1 MKIPS
6 SEAIAAKDVDNTL
19 EKKDVTPP
27 ETSTP
32 SSVDPW
38 KGLDEKDILSRLFS
52 NNNKLLSDE
61 GETLSVS
68 RDTRNLLAYFS
79 DGSFVVSQSNRYD
92 GRVLSFESLV
102 RQRGLPLKKP
112 IYTSLGI
119 LNGIYKENA
128 KKRDSNVPFGDDFN
142 NEIQKDYVD
151 IIANASEKGVSDVHV
166 IVGETTRVFFRIDGT
181 MQKTYEYDSQ
191 WGEAFVRSVFASAD
205 ISDSNYAQNEFQS
218 AQKLGETPL
227 RGSKDLYLPSSV
239 LAIRLQ
245 FNPIA
250 FGSQYLVMRL
260 LYANKETDLALE
272 SKGATK
278 YETDRFNR
286 MRHFSTGL
294 CVIAGPTGSGKSTT
308 LAGNMNLLLQEN
320 HYEINLITVE
330 DPPEYPI
337 DGAQQMPVT
346 NTQNEEEKDKA
357 FTAALA
363 AALRSDPDAMMV
375 GEIRTLSA
383 AQLTF
388 KGALSGHNV
397 WTTLHANTA
406 PAILTRLQDMGVEEF
421 KLRDASLIKGLISQR
436 LFKKLC
442 PECRKKL
449 SENKDNPIHDRLLE
463 AYGQEAVD
471 LAYIKGEGCKA
482 CGGKA
487 IVGRVG
493 AFEVILP
500 DTEFLTIMLEGRTK
514 DAVSYWINHLHG
526 RTLREAAVEKM
537 LQGIIGIDE
546 IERWCGFINEPDVY

>member
-6 SEAIAAKDVDNTL
+6 SEAIETQNTPDPQKDGAPVAS
-19 EKKDVTPP
+19 V
-27 ETSTP
+27 
-32 SSVDPW
+32 VDPW
-38 KGLDEKDILSRLFS
+38 KGLEEKDILSRLFS

-79 DGSFVVSQSNRYD
+79 DGSFVVSQANRYD

-102 RQRGLPLKKP
+102 RQRGFPLKKP

-128 KKRDSNVPFGDDFN
+128 KKRDSNAPLVDDFN
-142 NEIQKDYVD
+142 NQIQKDYVD
-151 IIANASEKGVSDVHV
+151 IIANAADKGVSDVHV
-166 IVGETTRVFFRIDGT
+166 MVSDTSRIFFRIDGT
-181 MQKTYEYDSQ
+181 MQKMYEYDSQ

-227 RGSKDLYLPSSV
+227 RGSKDLYLPSGV

-260 LYANKETDLALE
+260 LYANKEADLTLE

-278 YETDRFNR
+278 YETERFDR

-308 LAGNMNLLLQEN
+308 LAGNMNLMLQEN
-320 HYEINLITVE
+320 NYEINLITVE

-337 DGAQQMPVT
+337 EGAQQMPVT
-346 NTQNEEEKDKA
+346 NANTEEEKDQA
-357 FTAALA
+357 FTSALA

-442 PECRKKL
+442 PKCRRKL
-449 SENKDNPIHDRLLE
+449 SENPSHPAYARVVE
-463 AYGQEAVD
+463 AYGEA
-471 LAYIKGEGCKA
+471 ATGQTYMKGDGCKA
-482 CGGKA
+482 CDGKA
-487 IVGRVG
+487 VVGRVG

-500 DTEFLTIMLEGRTK
+500 DTEFLSLMLEGKTK
-514 DAVSYWINHLHG
+514 DAIAYWINHLGG

-537 LQGIIGIDE
+537 FQGIIGVNE
-546 IERWCGFINEPDVY
+546 VERWCGFLNESEVY